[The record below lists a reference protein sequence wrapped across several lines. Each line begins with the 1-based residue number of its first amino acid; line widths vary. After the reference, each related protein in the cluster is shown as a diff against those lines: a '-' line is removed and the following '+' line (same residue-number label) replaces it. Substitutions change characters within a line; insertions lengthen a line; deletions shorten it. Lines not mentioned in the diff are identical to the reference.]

1 MKLLDCTNNM
11 DEEVIEKVLDE
22 SLDIDEAEKLQEIVD
37 DTGLD
42 VDDAEE
48 LRQEL

>member
-1 MKLLDCTNNM
+1 M

-22 SLDIDEAEKLQEIVD
+22 SLDIDDAEKLQEIVD

-42 VDDAEE
+42 VDAALEV
-48 LRQEL
+48 LQEL